1 MKSTIKN
8 TSDTEVVATIVV
20 DTEELKA
27 AEQVAAKKLAQNV
40 KVSGFRKGK
49 TPIAVAIKNIDP
61 AALQDEILNNAISK
75 AVSAAFV
82 DSELQVIDRPQVEIK
97 KYVPGESLEF
107 TATVEI
113 LPKVKLGNY
122 KKLKIQKEKVEVT
135 KEDVEEV
142 IERIRKGLAEKK
154 EVARE
159 AKLGDEA
166 IIDFVGKKDDVAF
179 DGGTGSD
186 FALTL
191 GSGQFIAGFEEGV
204 VGRKAGD
211 VFDLDLTFPAD
222 YGSKELKGAKVVF
235 SVTLKTVKE
244 STLPEVNDE
253 FAAKVGPFKTVV
265 EMKADIKRELTD
277 QKERENSEKVKD
289 NLITQLVAASHVPV
303 PNILIED
310 QTKSIERDFIQNLAY
325 QGLTMEQYFENKGF
339 ADRDK
344 WIEDEVKPVAV
355 KRVKAGL
362 VLAELSKIE
371 KIEATTAEL
380 AVNIEKYKQQYA
392 NNAEVLKQFEQ
403 ADVQRDLAN
412 RLLTEK
418 TVDRLVELN
427 TK

>member
-1 MKSTIKN
+1 MKSTIKH
-8 TSDTEVVATIVV
+8 TSDTEVVSTIVV
-20 DTEELKA
+20 DGEELRA

-40 KVSGFRKGK
+40 KVPGFRKGK

-61 AALQDEILNNAISK
+61 AALQDETLNNAISK

-82 DSELQVIDRPQVEIK
+82 ESELQVIDRPQVEIK
-97 KYVPGESLEF
+97 KFVPGETLEF

-154 EVARE
+154 EVTRA
-159 AKLGDEA
+159 AKLGDETV
-166 IIDFVGKKDDVAF
+166 IDFVGKKDGVAF
-179 DGGTGSD
+179 DGGTGND
-186 FALTL
+186 FNLTL

-204 VGRKAGD
+204 VSHKAGD

-222 YGSKELKGAKVVF
+222 YGSAELKGAKVVF
-235 SVTLKTVKE
+235 TVTLKAVKE
-244 STLPEVNDE
+244 ATLPEINDE
-253 FAAKVGPFKTVV
+253 FAAKVGPFKTAA
-265 EMKADIKRELTD
+265 EMKADIKRELTE

-289 NLITQLVAASHVPV
+289 NLITQLVAASNVPV

-310 QTKSIERDFIQNLAY
+310 QTKSIERDFMQNLAY

-362 VLAELSKIE
+362 ALAELSKVE

-380 AVNIEKYKQQYA
+380 AANIEKYKQQYA
-392 NNAEVLKQFEQ
+392 NNADVLKQFEQ
-403 ADVQRDLAN
+403 PEVQRDLAN

-418 TVDRLVELN
+418 TVERLIQLN